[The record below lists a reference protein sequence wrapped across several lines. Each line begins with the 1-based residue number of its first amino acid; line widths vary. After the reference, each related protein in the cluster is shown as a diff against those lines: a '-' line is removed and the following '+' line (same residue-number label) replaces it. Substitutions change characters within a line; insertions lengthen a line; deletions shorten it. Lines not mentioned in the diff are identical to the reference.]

1 MLKHFISDKI
11 IAGVDEA
18 GRGCIAGPV
27 VAAAVILPKDFEHA
41 FLNDSKQLSEHQRTK
56 LRPIIE
62 ANAIAFS
69 IGVVDNLMID
79 KINILQAT
87 YVAMHQAIE
96 KLKIQPT
103 ILIIDGNRFKPYPN
117 IEHQCIVK
125 GDATYIEIAS
135 ASILA
140 KTYRDEIML
149 EYAKQFPEYN
159 WQQNKGYPTLEHK
172 KAVWKNGYTPLHRI
186 TFNINKQ
193 LSLF

>member
-96 KLKIQPT
+96 KLKIQPS

-140 KTYRDEIML
+140 KTYRDEMML
-149 EYAKQFPEYN
+149 EYAKEFPGYN

>member
-96 KLKIQPT
+96 KLKIQPS

-140 KTYRDEIML
+140 KTYRDEMML
-149 EYAKQFPEYN
+149 EYAKEFPEYN

>member
-41 FLNDSKQLSEHQRTK
+41 FLNDSKQLTELQRTK

-69 IGVVDNLMID
+69 IGVVDNLMVD

-96 KLKIQPT
+96 KLKIQPS

-117 IEHQCIVK
+117 IEHQCIIK

-140 KTYRDEIML
+140 KTYRDEMML
-149 EYAKQFPEYN
+149 EYAKEFPEYN

>member
-27 VAAAVILPKDFEHA
+27 VAAAVILPKDFQHP
-41 FLNDSKQLSEHQRTK
+41 FLNDSKQLTEHQRNE

-62 ANAIAFS
+62 KKAIAFS

-96 KLKIQPT
+96 KLKFQPS

-117 IEHQCIVK
+117 FEHQCIVK
-125 GDATYIEIAS
+125 GDAIYIEIAS

>member
-41 FLNDSKQLSEHQRTK
+41 FLNDSKQLTELQRTK

-96 KLKIQPT
+96 KLKIQPS

-140 KTYRDEIML
+140 KTYRDEMML
-149 EYAKQFPEYN
+149 EYAKEFPGYN